1 MFQRCQ
7 IFQALFEYFDD
18 GFSDRLAGGVISSSG
33 FVHSKPKTNPIL
45 IHAKRHHLTH
55 SDGHKMGH
63 TEPCPEVH
71 KTLRVAE
78 SSNLTLA
85 PRGVLVEVSI
95 RMQHHVKTRASSLPT
110 LPIFASLSFA
120 LDMS

>member
-1 MFQRCQ
+1 
-7 IFQALFEYFDD
+7 
-18 GFSDRLAGGVISSSG
+18 
-33 FVHSKPKTNPIL
+33 
-45 IHAKRHHLTH
+45 
-55 SDGHKMGH
+55 MGH

-78 SSNLTLA
+78 SSNLMTLA

-110 LPIFASLSFA
+110 LPIVASLSFA